1 MEILDIAIK
10 WAIPTILAGIF
21 AHITKELK
29 DNRSNND
36 AMHNSMVLLLRSQ
49 IVGKCE
55 TYLELGYLPTYARS
69 CLDDLFKQYTALG
82 GNHGVGTLVEQCFNL
97 PPMKKEGK
105 V

>member
-1 MEILDIAIK
+1 MEILDIVIK
-10 WAIPTILAGIF
+10 WAIPTILTALFGW
-21 AHITKELK
+21 ITKELK
-29 DNRSNND
+29 DNRVNNT

-55 TYLELGYLPTYARS
+55 TYLELGYLPTYARG

-97 PPMKKEGK
+97 PPKKKEGI
-105 V
+105 